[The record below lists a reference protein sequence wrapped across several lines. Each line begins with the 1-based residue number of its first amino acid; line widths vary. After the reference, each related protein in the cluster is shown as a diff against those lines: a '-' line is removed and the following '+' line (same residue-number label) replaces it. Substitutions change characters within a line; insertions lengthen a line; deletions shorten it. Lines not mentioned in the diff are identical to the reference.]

1 MILESHLLQF
11 CRHSLEKNWILYW
24 ILHAGAL
31 LRCVYHM
38 HSVGMKQNI
47 SVSFHCRFVFRL
59 NCCKN
64 VVPEEVVLLF
74 VMAAQHLL
82 KQDVLLAQVIQN
94 QDSDK

>member
-1 MILESHLLQF
+1 MIMESHLLQF

-47 SVSFHCRFVFRL
+47 SEVLPTVICYMQRAKRNAFHITPP
-59 NCCKN
+59 NHKN
-64 VVPEEVVLLF
+64 
-74 VMAAQHLL
+74 H
-82 KQDVLLAQVIQN
+82 DVRGPWGG
-94 QDSDK
+94 